1 MPARTDGRW
10 TMTRTM
16 TRPCVRSS
24 VREARA
30 SVGLGRRVRSFVR
43 ACVRASRNGT
53 ERAGR
58 VFVGEDVVVVSSSL
72 VFKSFLRCG
81 DRRTRDDDGARMVRR
96 RR

>member
-1 MPARTDGRW
+1 M
-10 TMTRTM
+10 
-16 TRPCVRSS
+16 RPCVRLS